1 MAAIERSNVVALARR
16 HLMDAGQ
23 VPADLIG
30 DTLAASWL
38 RSIAAGLDPLVT
50 VAEAPHASAAE
61 LARARERQRELIDH
75 ALPALAYL
83 HAQTRD
89 TGSVILLANANGL
102 LLQAC
107 GDADFLDRAA
117 QVHLAPGASWHET
130 HRGTNAVGTA
140 LAMREPSVVTG
151 GEHFL
156 ACNGFLTCAA
166 APISDS
172 RGELLGVLDISGD
185 HRSCHPHTFGLIRA
199 AAQMVE
205 NRLFN
210 SRHGGDIRLR
220 FHPLAEGIGTLAEGV
235 VAISRDGW
243 VVGANPAGLA
253 LLAIASADLGRVR
266 IDNLLATRI
275 DVLIDWNARRGDEP
289 LFMARRAHAGL
300 FVRVEMSRQPVAI
313 PVRHVISE
321 KQECSVPRDALAALD
336 TGDERMA
343 VAIAKA
349 RRVLH
354 RDIPMLI
361 QGESGAGKELFANAV
376 HRSGPRASKPFVAVN
391 CAALPQ
397 DLIEA
402 ELFGYVAGAFTGA
415 RKDGSSGRLREA
427 DGGTLFLDEIGDM
440 PLALQSRLLRVLQER
455 VVQPLGG
462 GKPVKV
468 DFALVCATHRQL
480 REAIEQNR
488 FRADLYYRLNGLT
501 LVLPPLR
508 ERRDFNRLAASL
520 LDDIE
525 PGRNIVLS
533 PSVARAFST
542 HHWPGNLRQLSNALR
557 TACAMLDDGET
568 RIEWSHLPEDL
579 VEEMQERLNGPGS
592 GAQAGNLQSQAE
604 QTILKTLDAV
614 GGNMA
619 EAARRLGISRNTLYR
634 KLGRIRP

>member
-1 MAAIERSNVVALARR
+1 MASLQRSDVVALARR
-16 HLMDAGQ
+16 RLLEAGQ
-23 VPADLIG
+23 APADLIG
-30 DTLAASWL
+30 SVLADSWQ
-38 RSIAAGLDPLVT
+38 RSLAAGLDPLAV
-50 VAEAPHASAAE
+50 VAELPHATSAE
-61 LARARERQRELIDH
+61 LARARDRQRELIDH

-89 TGSVILLANANGL
+89 TGSVILLANAEGM

-107 GDADFLDRAA
+107 GDAEFLDRAA
-117 QVHLAPGASWHET
+117 RVHLAPGASWHEA

-140 LAMREPSVVTG
+140 LAMRGPSVVTG
-151 GEHFL
+151 GEHYL
-156 ACNGFLTCAA
+156 DCNGFLTCAA

-185 HRSCHPHTFGLIRA
+185 HRSCHPHTFGLVRA

-253 LLAIASADLGRVR
+253 LLGLVSADLGRVR
-266 IDNLLATRI
+266 VDKLLATRL
-275 DVLIDWNARRGDEP
+275 DVLIDWHARRGDEP
-289 LFMARRAHAGL
+289 LFLVRRAHAGL
-300 FVRVEMSRQPVAI
+300 FVRVEMSRQPVGL
-313 PVRHVISE
+313 PVRTAAAAT
-321 KQECSVPRDALAALD
+321 PNRAAMPDALAALD

-343 VAIAKA
+343 AAIAKA
-349 RRVLH
+349 RRVLCK
-354 RDIPMLI
+354 DIPLLV
-361 QGESGAGKELFANAV
+361 QGESGAGKELFAKAV
-376 HRSGPRASKPFVAVN
+376 HRSGPREGKPFVAVN
-391 CAALPQ
+391 CSALPQ

-402 ELFGYVAGAFTGA
+402 ELFGYVPGAFTGA
-415 RKDGSSGRLREA
+415 KRDGSPGRLREA

-462 GKPVKV
+462 GKAVKV
-468 DFALVCATHRQL
+468 DFALICATHRQL
-480 REAIEQNR
+480 RDLVARGE
-488 FRADLYYRLNGLT
+488 FRADLYYRINGLT

-508 ERRDFNRLAASL
+508 ERRDFNRLIASL
-520 LDDIE
+520 LDEFE
-525 PGRNIVLS
+525 PGRNVVPS
-533 PSVARAFST
+533 PSVMRAFST

-557 TACAMLDDGET
+557 TACAMLDEGET
-568 RIEWSHLPEDL
+568 RIEWRHLPEDL
-579 VEEMQERLNGPGS
+579 VEEMQERLNGTAS
-592 GAQAGNLQSQAE
+592 RAQPENLQTQAE
-604 QTILKTLDAV
+604 QTILKTLDAA

-619 EAARRLGISRNTLYR
+619 EAAHRLGISRNTLYR

>member
-1 MAAIERSNVVALARR
+1 MASLQRSDVVALARR
-16 HLMDAGQ
+16 RLLEAGQ
-23 VPADLIG
+23 APADLIG
-30 DTLAASWL
+30 SVLADSWQ
-38 RSIAAGLDPLVT
+38 RSLAAGLDPLAV
-50 VAEAPHASAAE
+50 VAELPHATSAE
-61 LARARERQRELIDH
+61 LARARDRQRDLIDH

-89 TGSVILLANANGL
+89 TGSVILLANAEGM

-107 GDADFLDRAA
+107 GDAEFLDRAA
-117 QVHLAPGASWHET
+117 RVHLAPGASWHEA

-140 LAMREPSVVTG
+140 LAMRGPSVVTG
-151 GEHFL
+151 GEHYL
-156 ACNGFLTCAA
+156 DCNGFLTCAA

-185 HRSCHPHTFGLIRA
+185 HRSCHPHTFGLVRA

-253 LLAIASADLGRVR
+253 LLGLVSADLGRVR
-266 IDNLLATRI
+266 VDKLLATRL
-275 DVLIDWNARRGDEP
+275 DVLIDWHARRGDEP
-289 LFMARRAHAGL
+289 LFLVRRAHAGL
-300 FVRVEMSRQPVAI
+300 FVRVEMSRQPVGL
-313 PVRHVISE
+313 PVRTAAAAT
-321 KQECSVPRDALAALD
+321 PNRAAMPDALAALD

-343 VAIAKA
+343 AAIAKA
-349 RRVLH
+349 RRVLCK
-354 RDIPMLI
+354 DIPLLV
-361 QGESGAGKELFANAV
+361 QGESGAGKELFAKAV
-376 HRSGPRASKPFVAVN
+376 HRSGPREGKPFVAVN
-391 CAALPQ
+391 CSALPQ

-402 ELFGYVAGAFTGA
+402 ELFGYVPGAFTGA
-415 RKDGSSGRLREA
+415 KRDGSPGRLREA

-462 GKPVKV
+462 GKAVKV
-468 DFALVCATHRQL
+468 DFALICATHRQL
-480 REAIEQNR
+480 RDLVARGE
-488 FRADLYYRLNGLT
+488 FRADLYYRINGLT

-508 ERRDFNRLAASL
+508 ERRDFNRLIASL
-520 LDDIE
+520 LDEFE
-525 PGRNIVLS
+525 PGRNVVPS
-533 PSVARAFST
+533 PSVMRAFST

-557 TACAMLDDGET
+557 TACAMLDEGET
-568 RIEWSHLPEDL
+568 RIEWRHLPEDL
-579 VEEMQERLNGPGS
+579 VEEMQERLNGTAS
-592 GAQAGNLQSQAE
+592 RAQPENLQTQAE
-604 QTILKTLDAV
+604 QTILKTLDAA

>member
-1 MAAIERSNVVALARR
+1 MEAQQRSDVVARARR
-16 HLMDAGQ
+16 QLLDAGLA
-23 VPADLIG
+23 PADLIG
-30 DTLAASWL
+30 SMLADSWR
-38 RSIAAGLDPLVT
+38 RSIEAGLDPLAA
-50 VAEAPHASAAE
+50 VADVPHASAVE

-107 GDADFLDRAA
+107 GDAAFLDRAA
-117 QVHLAPGASWHET
+117 QVHLAPGASWHEV

-140 LAMREPSVVTG
+140 LATREPSVVTG
-151 GEHFL
+151 GEHYL
-156 ACNGFLTCAA
+156 DCNGFLTCAA

-185 HRSCHPHTFGLIRA
+185 HRSCHPHTFGLVRA

-210 SRHGGDIRLR
+210 SRHGSDIRLR
-220 FHPLAEGIGTLAEGV
+220 FHSLAEGIGTLAEGV
-235 VAISRDGW
+235 AAISRDGW

-253 LLAIASADLGRVR
+253 LLSIASADLGRVR
-266 IDNLLATRI
+266 IDNLLATRLE
-275 DVLIDWNARRGDEP
+275 VLIDWHFRRGDEP
-289 LFMARRAHAGL
+289 LFLPQRAHAGL
-300 FVRVEMSRQPVAI
+300 FVRVEMSRQPVSMPARQVVAAR
-313 PVRHVISE
+313 PES
-321 KQECSVPRDALAALD
+321 PRPGDALSALD

-343 VAIAKA
+343 VAITKA

-354 RDIPMLI
+354 KDIPLLI

-376 HRSGPRASKPFVAVN
+376 HRSGPRAGKPFVAVN

-415 RKDGSSGRLREA
+415 RKEGASGRLREA

-468 DFALVCATHRQL
+468 DFALICATHRQL
-480 REAIEQNR
+480 RDAVERHQ

-508 ERRDFNRLAASL
+508 ERRDFSRLAASL
-520 LDDIE
+520 LDELE
-525 PGRNIVLS
+525 PGRNVVLS
-533 PSVARAFST
+533 PSVMRAFST

-557 TACAMLDDGET
+557 TACAMLDEDET
-568 RIEWSHLPEDL
+568 RIEWRHLPEDL
-579 VEEMQERLNGPGS
+579 VEEMQERLNGATS
-592 GAQAGNLQSQAE
+592 SAQAENLHSQAE